1 MQKIWKTK
9 SIHSDDQQI
18 LAQQLGVSLVLAQI
32 LINRGINNPA
42 DAKTYLNCDLK
53 DTHDPLLLKDM
64 SAAVKHIQQ
73 AIKLKKN
80 IVVYGDY
87 DVDGLTS
94 CAVLFNTLKQL
105 KANVSCYIPH
115 RVDEGYGLNKQA
127 CSLLKEQGAD
137 LLITVDC
144 GISAFEQ
151 VDYLNSIGLDVVITD
166 HHQPIGQKVPKALAV
181 INPLQPGCKY
191 PYKNLAGVGITYKL
205 ASALVGENQDISENL
220 DLVALGT
227 ICDVALLTGENRIL
241 VKHGLDRLSR
251 TNKIG
256 LQALKQIAGIANKK
270 LEAYHVGF
278 MLGPRI
284 NATGRMG
291 SAEKALQ
298 LLLSN
303 DSNEAMV
310 LAQALDDENKQRQKE
325 EAKTLRQALAMIE
338 KEINFKND
346 KSVVL
351 HSDLWH
357 PGVIGIVASRIT
369 ERFYRPTILISTK
382 DEMGK
387 GSGRSIRNFHLFD
400 TIAKCEHLLEGFGGH
415 EKAAG
420 LSILKSNLT
429 SFKQFFNQ
437 MASLSLSAEDM
448 MPMIEVDMQIAL
460 SCLSEELI
468 NEIEK
473 CAPFGMGNTRPVFSS
488 VNVQLK
494 GSPKPLRA
502 YGFKMW
508 ITDGDVTC
516 EALASNFSDI
526 DTADIK
532 NGFSIV
538 YSPAINDWQGIHT
551 IQLKLKDLH
560 LS

>member
-9 SIHSDDQQI
+9 SIQSEDQKI
-18 LAQQLGVSLVLAQI
+18 LSSELGISSILAQI
-32 LINRGINNPA
+32 LINRGINTPA
-42 DAKTYLNCDLK
+42 EASSYLNCDLN
-53 DTHDPLLLKDM
+53 DLHDPFLLKGM

-94 CAVLFNTLKQL
+94 CAVMFNSLKQL

-115 RVDEGYGLNKQA
+115 RVDEGYGLNAQA
-127 CSLLKEQGAD
+127 CSAIKEKGAD

-151 VDYLNSIGLDVVITD
+151 VDYLNSIGLDVVVTD

-181 INPLQPGCKY
+181 INPLQAGCDY
-191 PYKNLAGVGITYKL
+191 PYKNLAGVGIAYKL
-205 ASALVGENQDISENL
+205 ACALIGEKKDMGEYL

-241 VKHGLDRLSR
+241 VKHGLDRLSQ

-256 LQALKQIAGIANKK
+256 LQALKQVAGIANKK

-291 SAEKALQ
+291 SAEKALE
-298 LLLSN
+298 LLLS
-303 DSNEAMV
+303 DDHAKAMV
-310 LAQALDDENKQRQKE
+310 LAQALDAENKLRQKE
-325 EAKTLRQALAMIE
+325 EAKTLRQALAMVDT
-338 KEINFKND
+338 EINFKND
-346 KSVVL
+346 KSIIL
-351 HSDLWH
+351 HNDAWH
-357 PGVIGIVASRIT
+357 PGVIGIVASRIA

-382 DEMGK
+382 EEIAK

-400 TIAKCEHLLEGFGGH
+400 TIAKCEHFLEGFGGH

-420 LSILKSNLT
+420 LSILKTNLI
-429 SFKQFFNQ
+429 SFKQAFEQ

-448 MPMIEVDMQIAL
+448 IPMIDVDMQISL
-460 SCLSEELI
+460 SSLSEELI
-468 NEIEK
+468 NQIEK

-494 GSPKPLRA
+494 GSPKPLGSS
-502 YGFKMW
+502 GFKMW
-508 ITDGDVTC
+508 ITDGAVTC

-526 DTADIK
+526 DLAHIN

-551 IQLKLKDLH
+551 IQLKLKDLQ